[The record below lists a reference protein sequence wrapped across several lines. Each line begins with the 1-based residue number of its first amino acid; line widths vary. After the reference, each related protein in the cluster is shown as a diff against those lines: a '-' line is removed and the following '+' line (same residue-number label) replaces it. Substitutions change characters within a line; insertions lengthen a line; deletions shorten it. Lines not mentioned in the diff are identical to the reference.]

1 MALVNPESSQA
12 GLNLTWDGARI
23 FTAIILILASCS
35 SGCVAPQVNLPK
47 ADSGFIES
55 GAAEATEFNSALK
68 KTASEIK
75 TFRGLVTVKARKAVG
90 QEEFN
95 QVLVFSRPDNLRI
108 ETFAPGVNQLLTL
121 VVVNGDRIQA
131 LDRKNHTGLQGE
143 VNTYNVEKL
152 IEIPLLPEEFMLW
165 ILGRYLPQEEATLFA
180 SSVSRKLSSNS
191 YSAHYDLRDGRSFR
205 ILAHWDGQTAPRVE
219 GLELYT
225 IDEKAPILV
234 SRFNYAAAETST
246 GSAYPIR
253 VEVEL
258 KKRSLYVELTLK
270 EPRINPALGDKSK
283 RLFQVTFPKNYEI
296 RALP

>member
-1 MALVNPESSQA
+1 MALVNQESSQT

-23 FTAIILILASCS
+23 FTAIILIFASCLF
-35 SGCVAPQVNLPK
+35 GCVAPQVNLPGV
-47 ADSGFIES
+47 DSGFIES
-55 GAAEATEFNSALK
+55 GATEAADFNSALK
-68 KTASEIK
+68 KSATEIK

-90 QEEFN
+90 REEFN
-95 QVLVFSRPDNLRI
+95 QVLVFSRPDKLRI

-121 VVVNGDRIQA
+121 VVVNGDKIQA
-131 LDRKNHTGLQGE
+131 LDRKNLTGLQGE

-205 ILAHWDGQTAPRVE
+205 ILVHWDGQTAPRVE

-225 IDEKAPILV
+225 IDEKAPVLV
-234 SRFNYAAAETST
+234 SRFSYAEAETST
-246 GSAYPIR
+246 GSDYPAR

-270 EPRINPALGDKSK
+270 EPRINPALGDNSG
-283 RLFQVTFPKNYEI
+283 RLFQVTFPQNYEI